1 MPGREASSHGHRS
14 GRPSPSPCNPSEAQI
29 KIPTIFKLG
38 PAVQPSAKEADNQ
51 VAEPTWSELMEQE
64 VTTQHAYHDSYAA
77 TEDQMPESAAG
88 RAEFEETLQKIHD
101 FRCASI
107 EWMRRPESLTDYAA
121 PESDMAMEFEDG
133 PRPGI
138 NAIYV
143 VTQNRGMSYVCMT
156 CHRELPAHDRPDLL
170 FTHLSR
176 FSYDTKTQRFTVM
189 GEHLPGDVLIVEELQ
204 QMSGLLPEDFH
215 VKPEELLN
223 DSRRPYWF
231 IARYRTV
238 ERVLSAP
245 QPFMELG
252 RDYDITK
259 KKRVVA
265 NGLMRPVLIR
275 TQQLI
280 PLQRNPGMVVALLPQ
295 LMPLQLGRGIRP
307 GHHRQRVMRL
317 TAALSQGWMV
327 HPVAKEV
334 LPWKD
339 SRHEML
345 RAAPQLCAAYQH
357 DNTRWQAIRFKASYG
372 VYAQIAIEAIHY
384 DYWHYTTTIT
394 RVTQGDRCVLATFA
408 IAREGQQVT
417 LGNWKKH
424 TQATMELPDGR
435 AVQIAIE
442 FAVSEGF
449 GARITARMMTLQ
461 ANDPLIGTLE
471 QQTVTVY
478 QNTEVKEHMVLHIP
492 KGKQLPS
499 TESSAA
505 LSAYAAING
514 GNRIEMDV
522 VQFNEERIKVGNFTL
537 SKQQSDIAYAINSKE
552 YRALAL
558 DCGFGV
564 GKTLTAIVAAV
575 SRVRENPSNIVIF
588 TGSSNAVATAAVGK
602 AAEVDPQLRFVR
614 IISQVHRNRVEEE
627 LRTEFDFP
635 VLWRRIFG
643 RIFTDHNVPGMHVSA
658 INMQAIRLY
667 LNHTQDQRIA
677 NSVIKRGLL
686 PKNIDAAEE
695 LTLWE
700 CFYRIY
706 QPRILMG
713 TTTAILSS
721 ARSAELDARKDLV
734 DLVMIDEASQLPL
747 ASFAALATTFTK
759 AKMVLIGDRHQLPP
773 YADRALPQLLKKASI
788 GTPLSDAID
797 NRAIPSL
804 PLTEVRRCPQQIT
817 NLLGHT
823 QSGPTLI
830 NEGEAALASK
840 LATRLKQVFPSV
852 SIGLLTFYSGQ
863 HGLLASRL
871 VNQAFISTI
880 DGVQGKEFDIT
891 IVCFTRSTGYRNSQF
906 LDDRHRITVAIS
918 RTKKACFVIRS
929 YQQAQTIQNWNSIFI
944 NEPDMVYQ
952 AEELTNLDHADAME
966 L

>member
-1 MPGREASSHGHRS
+1 MVVRAKKHVS
-14 GRPSPSPCNPSEAQI
+14 NYFT
-29 KIPTIFKLG
+29 PTGSNTPINII
-38 PAVQPSAKEADNQ
+38 D
-51 VAEPTWSELMEQE
+51 EQE
-64 VTTQHAYHDSYAA
+64 KDEAIRTIKN
-77 TEDQMPESAAG
+77 
-88 RAEFEETLQKIHD
+88 F
-101 FRCASI
+101 
-107 EWMRRPESLTDYAA
+107 LTNPAA
-121 PESDMAMEFEDG
+121 PIDTIPKSWD
-133 PRPGI
+133 P
-138 NAIYV
+138 
-143 VTQNRGMSYVCMT
+143 
-156 CHRELPAHDRPDLL
+156 
-170 FTHLSR
+170 HLGKEWSWLSSR
-176 FSYDTKTQRFTVM
+176 NSCRK
-189 GEHLPGDVLIVEELQ
+189 
-204 QMSGLLPEDFH
+204 
-215 VKPEELLN
+215 
-223 DSRRPYWF
+223 
-231 IARYRTV
+231 
-238 ERVLSAP
+238 
-245 QPFMELG
+245 
-252 RDYDITK
+252 
-259 KKRVVA
+259 
-265 NGLMRPVLIR
+265 
-275 TQQLI
+275 
-280 PLQRNPGMVVALLPQ
+280 
-295 LMPLQLGRGIRP
+295 P
-307 GHHRQRVMRL
+307 GHHCQRVMRL

-357 DNTRWQAIRFKASYG
+357 DNTCWQAIRFMASYG

-384 DYWHYTTTIT
+384 DYWHYTTIIT
-394 RVTQGDRCVLATFA
+394 RVAQGDRCVLATFA

-435 AVQIAIE
+435 ALQIAIE

-461 ANDPLIGTLE
+461 SNDPLIGTLE

-478 QNTEVKEHMVLHIP
+478 QNTEVKDHMVLHIP

-499 TESSAA
+499 TESSAE

-514 GNRIEMDV
+514 DSIEMDV
-522 VQFNEERIKVGNFTL
+522 VQFNEERVKVGNFTL
-537 SKQQSDIAYAINSKE
+537 SKQQSDIAYAINSKA

-575 SRVRENPSNIVIF
+575 A
-588 TGSSNAVATAAVGK
+588 NAVATAAVGK

-614 IISQVHRNRVEEE
+614 IISQVHRNRVDEE

-667 LNHTQDQRIA
+667 L

-721 ARSAELDARKDLV
+721 ARSAELDSRKDLV
-734 DLVMIDEASQLPL
+734 DLVMIDEASKLPL
-747 ASFAALATTFTK
+747 ASFAALETSFTK

-817 NLLGHT
+817 NLLG
-823 QSGPTLI
+823 
-830 NEGEAALASK
+830 A
-840 LATRLKQVFPSV
+840 F
-852 SIGLLTFYSGQ
+852 GQ
-863 HGLLASRL
+863 HGLLASRF
-871 VNQAFISTI
+871 VNQAFVSTI

-906 LDDRHRITVAIS
+906 LDGRHRITAAIS
-918 RTKKACFVIRS
+918 RTKKACFVIGS
-929 YQQAQTIQNWNSIFI
+929 YQQAETIQNWNSIFI
-944 NEPDMVYQ
+944 NKPDIVYQ
-952 AEELTNLDHADAME
+952 AEELTNLDDANAME